1 MSTMIEGGSC
11 ASVIPTEAK
20 SRLGTLPTPSAS
32 TNAPG
37 KARIAIG
44 FLQRDKDPELVVDSE
59 TILAA
64 MTGNPAFAT
73 PSPALADIV
82 AARNAYVA
90 SVSAAKDSKVAVSVR
105 KQQRAALVALLR
117 KLAHYV
123 QATSAGDGPT
133 MKGSGFPLQR
143 TRQPVGPLLPP
154 SNLRLVRGR
163 ISGTITA
170 RCVRQPRA
178 GCYQW
183 RCAPS
188 ATPTAWL
195 PIVTTLCA
203 SATFEGLAPA
213 TQYTFQAC
221 VIGTAGP
228 SNWSDAA
235 TVTVL

>member
-1 MSTMIEGGSC
+1 MIEGGSC
-11 ASVIPTEAK
+11 ASVLPTETTV
-20 SRLGTLPTPSAS
+20 RLGTSPTPSTT

-44 FLQRDKDPELVVDSE
+44 FLQRDKDAELVVDSE

-64 MTGNPAFAT
+64 MTGNPAFPT

-82 AARNAYVA
+82 TARNAYVTA
-90 SVSAAKDSKVAVSVR
+90 VSAAKDSSVALSVR
-105 KQQRAALVALLR
+105 RQQRANLVALLR

-123 QATSAGDGPT
+123 QVTGTGDGPT
-133 MKGSGFPLQR
+133 LKSSGFPLQR

-154 SNLRLVRGR
+154 SNLRLVRGK
-163 ISGTITA
+163 ISGTVIA
-170 RCVRQPRA
+170 RCVKRDGG

-195 PIVTTLCA
+195 PIVTTLSA
-203 SATFEGLAPA
+203 SATFEALTPA
-213 TQYTFQAC
+213 TQYTAQVC

-228 SNWSDAA
+228 GNWSDAA
-235 TVTVL
+235 TVMVL

>member
-11 ASVIPTEAK
+11 ASVLPAEATV
-20 SRLGTLPTPSAS
+20 RLGITPMPPTTS
-32 TNAPG
+32 APG

-44 FLQRDKDPELVVDSE
+44 FLQRDKDTELVVDSQ

-64 MTGNPAFAT
+64 MTGNPAYPT

-82 AARNAYVA
+82 AARNAYVT
-90 SVSAAKDSKVAVSVR
+90 SVSAAKDSSVAVSVR
-105 KQQRAALVALLR
+105 RQQRANLVALLR

-123 QATSAGDGPT
+123 QVTGAGDGPT
-133 MKGSGFPLQR
+133 LKGSGFPLQR
-143 TRQPVGPLLPP
+143 TRQPVGQLLPP
-154 SNLRLVRGR
+154 SNLRLVRGKV
-163 ISGTITA
+163 SGTIVA
-170 RCVRQPRA
+170 RCVKQPRV

-188 ATPTAWL
+188 AAPTAWL
-195 PIVTTLCA
+195 PMVTTLSA
-203 SATFEGLAPA
+203 NATFEDLVPA
-213 TQYTFQAC
+213 TQYTVQVC

-235 TVTVL
+235 TVMVL